1 MNDIYTRKDII
12 LPKEIS
18 EVPYS
23 NEVDYATFS
32 RSLRDDKVVASYK
45 MYWLLALLD
54 EISLNNIEIEFK
66 TLICKMVVKAWYP
79 LLKYKLSFGLCDNLA
94 KVATYISDT
103 YNLESNYDERKL
115 FDFIY
120 SSQDK
125 TLNKMLK
132 ELTLNVPYRFLS
144 PFFENKL
151 RGHKKV
157 QKLIEELSK
166 EDNECIYEIYK
177 NNKDENCIRIKG
189 NWCNYLKFNY
199 RIIQG
204 WAYYRLVCFL
214 QKRNPNVPGIAMKL
228 EAPKNR
234 DLREQTKIWKQVIEQ
249 RHITDLYTG
258 LDFTETNYNNYGVLS
273 IDHFIP
279 WSFVL
284 HDQMWN
290 LVPTFKNI
298 NSKKSDNLLQ
308 YDTYIDR
315 FCEMQYEAFCVVVDE
330 NRKNQLEEYG
340 QVLKVDNLK
349 KFKQENKEEEF
360 VKRMK
365 QEIGPVYGVA
375 VNQGF
380 GVLENLYDCNHKHKF
395 QQAR

>member
-1 MNDIYTRKDII
+1 MDKVYMPQETII
-12 LPKEIS
+12 FPKEIC

-23 NEVDYATFS
+23 NEVDYAAFS
-32 RSLRDDKVVASYK
+32 RALRDDKVVASYK
-45 MYWLLALLD
+45 MYWMLALLD
-54 EISLNNIEIEFK
+54 EISLDNFEIEFR

-103 YNLESNYDERKL
+103 YNLESNYDERNL

-151 RGHKKV
+151 RGQKKV

-177 NNKDENCIRIKG
+177 NNKDENCIRIKN
-189 NWCNYLKFNY
+189 NWCNYLKYNY

-258 LDFTETNYNNYGVLS
+258 LDFTETNYNDYGVLS

-315 FCEMQYEAFCVVVDE
+315 FCEIQYEAFCFVVDE
-330 NRKNQLEEYG
+330 NRKNQIEEYG
-340 QVLKVDNLK
+340 QVLKVDNLM
-349 KFKQENKEEEF
+349 KFKKENKEEEF
-360 VKRMK
+360 VRRMK
-365 QEIGPVYGVA
+365 QEIGPVYGVS
-375 VNQGF
+375 VNQGL
-380 GVLENLYDCNHKHKF
+380 GVLENFICTKC
-395 QQAR
+395 

>member
-1 MNDIYTRKDII
+1 MDKVYIPQETII
-12 LPKEIS
+12 LPKEIC

-32 RSLRDDKVVASYK
+32 RALRDDKVVASYK

-54 EISLNNIEIEFK
+54 EISLGNFEIEFR

-79 LLKYKLSFGLCDNLA
+79 LLKYKLSFGFCDNLA

-115 FDFIY
+115 FGFIY

-151 RGHKKV
+151 RGQKKV

-166 EDNECIYEIYK
+166 EDNGCIYEIYK
-177 NNKDENCIRIKG
+177 NDKDENCIRIKD
-189 NWCNYLKFNY
+189 NWRNYLKFNY

-204 WAYYRLVCFL
+204 WAYYKLVCFL

-234 DLREQTKIWKQVIEQ
+234 DLREQTKIWKQVIER

-258 LDFTETNYNNYGVLS
+258 LDFTETNYNDYGVLS

-308 YDTYIDR
+308 YDTYIDKL
-315 FCEMQYEAFCVVVDE
+315 CEMQYEAFCFVVDE
-330 NRKNQLEEYG
+330 NRKNQIEEYV
-340 QVLKVDNLK
+340 QVLKVNNLK
-349 KFKQENKEEEF
+349 KFKKENKEEEF
-360 VKRMK
+360 VRRMK

-380 GVLENLYDCNHKHKF
+380 GVLENF
-395 QQAR
+395 V

>member
-1 MNDIYTRKDII
+1 MDKVYMPQETII
-12 LPKEIS
+12 LPKEIC

-32 RSLRDDKVVASYK
+32 RALRDDKVVASYK

-54 EISLNNIEIEFK
+54 EISLGNFEIEFR

-151 RGHKKV
+151 RGQKKV
-157 QKLIEELSK
+157 QKIIEELSK

-234 DLREQTKIWKQVIEQ
+234 DLREQTKIWKKVIEQ
-249 RHITDLYTG
+249 RNIIDLYTG
-258 LDFTETNYNNYGVLS
+258 LDFTETNYNDYGVLS

-308 YDTYIDR
+308 YDTYIDK
-315 FCEMQYEAFCVVVDE
+315 FCEMQYEAFCFVVDE
-330 NRKNQLEEYG
+330 NRKNQIEEYG
-340 QVLKVDNLK
+340 QVLKVDNIR
-349 KFKQENKEEEF
+349 KFKKENKEEEF
-360 VKRMK
+360 VRRMK

-375 VNQGF
+375 LNQGF
-380 GVLENLYDCNHKHKF
+380 GVLENF
-395 QQAR
+395 TW

>member
-1 MNDIYTRKDII
+1 MQQETII
-12 LPKEIS
+12 LPKEIC

-32 RSLRDDKVVASYK
+32 RALRDDKVVASYK

-54 EISLNNIEIEFK
+54 EISLDNFEIEFR

-79 LLKYKLSFGLCDNLA
+79 LFKYKLSFGLCDNLA

-103 YNLESNYDERKL
+103 YNLESNYDERNL

-125 TLNKMLK
+125 TLNRMLK

-151 RGHKKV
+151 RGQKKV

-177 NNKDENCIRIKG
+177 NNKDENCIRIKD

-234 DLREQTKIWKQVIEQ
+234 DLREQTKIWKQVIER
-249 RHITDLYTG
+249 RHIIDLYTG
-258 LDFTETNYNNYGVLS
+258 LDFTETNYNDYGVLS

-298 NSKKSDNLLQ
+298 NSKKSDNLLE
-308 YDTYIDR
+308 YNTYIDR
-315 FCEMQYEAFCVVVDE
+315 FCEMQYEAFCFVVDE

-340 QVLKVDNLK
+340 QVLKVENLR
-349 KFKQENKEEEF
+349 KFKKENSEEEF
-360 VKRMK
+360 IRRMK

-380 GVLENLYDCNHKHKF
+380 GVLCNLFY
-395 QQAR
+395 

>member
-1 MNDIYTRKDII
+1 MDKVYMQQETII
-12 LPKEIS
+12 LPKEIC

-32 RSLRDDKVVASYK
+32 RALRDDKVVASYK

-54 EISLNNIEIEFK
+54 EISLDNFEIEFR

-103 YNLESNYDERKL
+103 YNLESNYDERNL

-125 TLNKMLK
+125 TLNRMLK

-151 RGHKKV
+151 RGQKKV

-177 NNKDENCIRIKG
+177 NNKDENCIRIKD

-204 WAYYRLVCFL
+204 WAYYKLVCFL

-258 LDFTETNYNNYGVLS
+258 LDFTETNYNDYGVLS

-315 FCEMQYEAFCVVVDE
+315 FCEIQYEAFCFVVDE
-330 NRKNQLEEYG
+330 NRKNQIEEYG
-340 QVLKVDNLK
+340 QVLKVDNLM
-349 KFKQENKEEEF
+349 KFKKENKEEEF
-360 VKRMK
+360 VRRMK
-365 QEIGPVYGVA
+365 QEIGPVYGVS
-375 VNQGF
+375 VNQGL
-380 GVLENLYDCNHKHKF
+380 GVLENFICTKC
-395 QQAR
+395 

>member
-1 MNDIYTRKDII
+1 MDKVYIPQETII
-12 LPKEIS
+12 LPKEIC

-54 EISLNNIEIEFK
+54 EISLDNFEIEFR

-94 KVATYISDT
+94 KVATYVSDT
-103 YNLESNYDERKL
+103 YNFESNYDERKL

-151 RGHKKV
+151 RGQKKV

-177 NNKDENCIRIKG
+177 NNKDENCIRIKD

-234 DLREQTKIWKQVIEQ
+234 DLRGQTKIWKQVIEQ

-258 LDFTETNYNNYGVLS
+258 LDFTETNYNDYGVLS

-308 YDTYIDR
+308 YDTYIDK
-315 FCEMQYEAFCVVVDE
+315 FCEMQYEAFCFVVDE

-340 QVLKVDNLK
+340 QVLKVENLR
-349 KFKQENKEEEF
+349 KFKKENSEEEF
-360 VKRMK
+360 IRRMK

-380 GVLENLYDCNHKHKF
+380 GVLCNLFY
-395 QQAR
+395 

>member
-1 MNDIYTRKDII
+1 MDKVYMPQETII
-12 LPKEIS
+12 LPKEIC

-54 EISLNNIEIEFK
+54 EISLDNFEIEFR

-115 FDFIY
+115 FYFIY

-151 RGHKKV
+151 RGQKKV

-177 NNKDENCIRIKG
+177 NNKDENCIRIKD

-234 DLREQTKIWKQVIEQ
+234 DLRGQTKIWKQVIEQ

-258 LDFTETNYNNYGVLS
+258 LDFTETNYNDYGVLS

-308 YDTYIDR
+308 YDTYIDK
-315 FCEMQYEAFCVVVDE
+315 FCEMQYEAFCFVVDE

-340 QVLKVDNLK
+340 QVLKVENLR
-349 KFKQENKEEEF
+349 KFKKENSEEEF
-360 VKRMK
+360 IRRMK

-380 GVLENLYDCNHKHKF
+380 GVLCNLFY
-395 QQAR
+395 

>member
-1 MNDIYTRKDII
+1 MI
-12 LPKEIS
+12 LPKEIC

-54 EISLNNIEIEFK
+54 EISLDNFEIEFR

-125 TLNKMLK
+125 ALNKMLK

-151 RGHKKV
+151 RGQKKV

-166 EDNECIYEIYK
+166 EDNGCIYEIYK
-177 NNKDENCIRIKG
+177 NDKDENCIRIKD

-258 LDFTETNYNNYGVLS
+258 LDFTETNYNDYGVLS

-308 YDTYIDR
+308 YDTYIDK
-315 FCEMQYEAFCVVVDE
+315 FCEMQYEAFCFVVDE

-340 QVLKVDNLK
+340 QVLKVENLR
-349 KFKQENKEEEF
+349 KFKKENSEEEF
-360 VKRMK
+360 IRRMK

-380 GVLENLYDCNHKHKF
+380 GVLVNLFC
-395 QQAR
+395 

>member
-12 LPKEIS
+12 LPKEIC

-32 RSLRDDKVVASYK
+32 RALRDDNVVASYK

-54 EISLNNIEIEFK
+54 EISLGNFEIEFR

-94 KVATYISDT
+94 KVANYISDT

-115 FDFIY
+115 FNFIY

-151 RGHKKV
+151 RGQKKV

-166 EDNECIYEIYK
+166 EDNESIYEIYK
-177 NNKDENCIRIKG
+177 NNKDENCIRIKD

-258 LDFTETNYNNYGVLS
+258 LDFTETNYNDYGVLS

-308 YDTYIDR
+308 YDTYIDK
-315 FCEMQYEAFCVVVDE
+315 FCEMQYEAFCFVVDE
-330 NRKNQLEEYG
+330 NRKNQIEEYV
-340 QVLKVDNLK
+340 QVLKVNNLK
-349 KFKQENKEEEF
+349 KFKKENKEEEF
-360 VKRMK
+360 VRRMK

-380 GVLENLYDCNHKHKF
+380 GVLEKF
-395 QQAR
+395 IC

>member
-1 MNDIYTRKDII
+1 MDKVYMPQETII
-12 LPKEIS
+12 LPKEIC

-54 EISLNNIEIEFK
+54 EISLDNFEIEFR

-103 YNLESNYDERKL
+103 YNLESNYDEREL
-115 FDFIY
+115 FHFIY

-151 RGHKKV
+151 RGQKKV

-166 EDNECIYEIYK
+166 EDNESIYEIYK

-315 FCEMQYEAFCVVVDE
+315 FCEMQYEAFCFVVDE
-330 NRKNQLEEYG
+330 NRKNQIEEYG
-340 QVLKVDNLK
+340 QVLKVDNLR
-349 KFKQENKEEEF
+349 KFKKENKEEEF
-360 VKRMK
+360 VRRMK

-380 GVLENLYDCNHKHKF
+380 MILGDLKYKL
-395 QQAR
+395 

>member
-1 MNDIYTRKDII
+1 MDKVYVPQQTII
-12 LPKEIS
+12 LPKEIC

-54 EISLNNIEIEFK
+54 EISLDNFEIEFR

-94 KVATYISDT
+94 KVATYISDKH
-103 YNLESNYDERKL
+103 NLESNYDERKL
-115 FDFIY
+115 FEFIY

-151 RGHKKV
+151 RGQKKV

-177 NNKDENCIRIKG
+177 NDKDENCIRIKG
-189 NWCNYLKFNY
+189 NWCNYLKYNY

-234 DLREQTKIWKQVIEQ
+234 DLRDQTKIWKQVIEQ

-258 LDFTETNYNNYGVLS
+258 LDFTETNYNDYGVLS

-308 YDTYIDR
+308 YDTYIDK
-315 FCEMQYEAFCVVVDE
+315 FCEMQYEAFCFVVDE
-330 NRKNQLEEYG
+330 NRKNQMEEYG
-340 QVLKVDNLK
+340 QVLKVDNLR
-349 KFKQENKEEEF
+349 KFKKENKEEEF
-360 VKRMK
+360 IRRMK

-380 GVLENLYDCNHKHKF
+380 GVLDKL
-395 QQAR
+395 

>member
-1 MNDIYTRKDII
+1 MDKVYMQQETII
-12 LPKEIS
+12 LPKEIC

-32 RSLRDDKVVASYK
+32 RALRDDKVVASYK

-54 EISLNNIEIEFK
+54 EISLDNFEIEFR

-79 LLKYKLSFGLCDNLA
+79 LLKYKLSFGVCDNLA

-151 RGHKKV
+151 RGQKKV

-166 EDNECIYEIYK
+166 EDNQCIYEIYK
-177 NNKDENCIRIKG
+177 NDKDENCIRIKE
-189 NWCNYLKFNY
+189 NWCNYLKYNY

-258 LDFTETNYNNYGVLS
+258 LDFTETNYNDYGVLS

-308 YDTYIDR
+308 YDTYIDK
-315 FCEMQYEAFCVVVDE
+315 FCKMQYEAFCFVVDE

-340 QVLKVDNLK
+340 QVLKVENLR
-349 KFKQENKEEEF
+349 KFKKENSEEEF
-360 VKRMK
+360 IRRMK

-380 GVLENLYDCNHKHKF
+380 GVAYKLI
-395 QQAR
+395 

>member
-1 MNDIYTRKDII
+1 MDKVYVPQQTII
-12 LPKEIS
+12 LPKEIC

-23 NEVDYATFS
+23 NGVDYATFS
-32 RSLRDDKVVASYK
+32 RALRDDKVVASYK

-54 EISLNNIEIEFK
+54 EISLDNFEIEFR

-151 RGHKKV
+151 RGQKKV

-166 EDNECIYEIYK
+166 EDNRCIYEIYK
-177 NNKDENCIRIKG
+177 NDKDENCIRIKN

-204 WAYYRLVCFL
+204 WAYYKLVCFL

-234 DLREQTKIWKQVIEQ
+234 DLREQTKIWKQVIER
-249 RHITDLYTG
+249 RHIIDLYTG
-258 LDFTETNYNNYGVLS
+258 LDFTETNYNDYGVLS

-308 YDTYIDR
+308 YDTYIDK
-315 FCEMQYEAFCVVVDE
+315 FCEMQYEAFCFVVDE
-330 NRKNQLEEYG
+330 NRKNQIEEYV
-340 QVLKVDNLK
+340 QVLKVNNLK
-349 KFKQENKEEEF
+349 KFKKENKEEEF
-360 VKRMK
+360 VRRMK

-380 GVLENLYDCNHKHKF
+380 GVLENF
-395 QQAR
+395 V

>member
-1 MNDIYTRKDII
+1 MDKVYMPQETII
-12 LPKEIS
+12 LPKEIC

-32 RSLRDDKVVASYK
+32 RALRDDKVVASYK

-54 EISLNNIEIEFK
+54 EISLNNIEIEFR

-115 FDFIY
+115 FHFIY

-151 RGHKKV
+151 RGQKKV

-177 NNKDENCIRIKG
+177 NNKDKNCIRIKG

-204 WAYYRLVCFL
+204 WAYYKLVCFL

-234 DLREQTKIWKQVIEQ
+234 DLREQTKIWKKVIEQ

-258 LDFTETNYNNYGVLS
+258 LDFTETNYNDYGVLS

-315 FCEMQYEAFCVVVDE
+315 FCEMQYEAFCFVVDE
-330 NRKNQLEEYG
+330 NRKNQIEEYG
-340 QVLKVDNLK
+340 QVLKVDNLR
-349 KFKQENKEEEF
+349 KFKKENKEEEF

-380 GVLENLYDCNHKHKF
+380 GVLGNF
-395 QQAR
+395 V

>member
-1 MNDIYTRKDII
+1 MDKVYMPQETII
-12 LPKEIS
+12 LPKEIC

-32 RSLRDDKVVASYK
+32 RALRDDKVVASYK

-54 EISLNNIEIEFK
+54 EISLDNFEIEFR

-151 RGHKKV
+151 RGQKKV

-177 NNKDENCIRIKG
+177 NNKDENCIRIKD
-189 NWCNYLKFNY
+189 NWCNYLKYNY

-258 LDFTETNYNNYGVLS
+258 LDFTETNYNDYGVLS

-308 YDTYIDR
+308 YDIYIDR
-315 FCEMQYEAFCVVVDE
+315 FCEMQYEAFCFVVDE
-330 NRKNQLEEYG
+330 NRKNRIEEYG
-340 QVLKVDNLK
+340 QVLKVDNLR
-349 KFKQENKEEEF
+349 KFKMESREEEF

-380 GVLENLYDCNHKHKF
+380 RVFENF
-395 QQAR
+395 IWRII

>member
-1 MNDIYTRKDII
+1 MDKVYMPQETII
-12 LPKEIS
+12 LPKEIC

-32 RSLRDDKVVASYK
+32 RALRDDKVVASYK

-54 EISLNNIEIEFK
+54 EISLGNFEIEFR

-151 RGHKKV
+151 RGQKKV

-177 NNKDENCIRIKG
+177 NNKDENCIRIKD

-204 WAYYRLVCFL
+204 WAYYKLVCFL

-234 DLREQTKIWKQVIEQ
+234 DLREQTKIWKQVIEK

-258 LDFTETNYNNYGVLS
+258 LDFTERNYNDYGVLS

-308 YDTYIDR
+308 YDTYIDS
-315 FCEMQYEAFCVVVDE
+315 FCEMQYEAFCFVVDE
-330 NRKNQLEEYG
+330 NRKNQIEEYG
-340 QVLKVDNLK
+340 QVLKVDNLR
-349 KFKQENKEEEF
+349 KFKKENNEDEF

-380 GVLENLYDCNHKHKF
+380 GVLENF
-395 QQAR
+395 TWRII

>member
-1 MNDIYTRKDII
+1 
-12 LPKEIS
+12 
-18 EVPYS
+18 
-23 NEVDYATFS
+23 
-32 RSLRDDKVVASYK
+32 

-54 EISLNNIEIEFK
+54 EISLDNFEIEFR

-125 TLNKMLK
+125 ALNKMLK

-151 RGHKKV
+151 RGQKKV

-166 EDNECIYEIYK
+166 EDNGCIYEIYK
-177 NNKDENCIRIKG
+177 NDKDENCIRIKD

-258 LDFTETNYNNYGVLS
+258 LDFTETNYNDYGVLS

-308 YDTYIDR
+308 YDTYIDK
-315 FCEMQYEAFCVVVDE
+315 FCEMQYEAFCFVVDE

-340 QVLKVDNLK
+340 QVLKVENLR
-349 KFKQENKEEEF
+349 KFKKENSEEEF
-360 VKRMK
+360 IRRMK

-380 GVLENLYDCNHKHKF
+380 GVLVNLFC
-395 QQAR
+395 

>member
-12 LPKEIS
+12 LPKEIC

-32 RSLRDDKVVASYK
+32 RALRDDKVVASYK

-54 EISLNNIEIEFK
+54 EISLDNFEIEFR

-120 SSQDK
+120 LSQDK
-125 TLNKMLK
+125 VLNKMLK

-144 PFFENKL
+144 PFFENEL
-151 RGHKKV
+151 RGQKKV

-166 EDNECIYEIYK
+166 EDNKCIYEIYK
-177 NNKDENCIRIKG
+177 NDKDENCIRIKD
-189 NWCNYLKFNY
+189 NWCNYLKYNY

-204 WAYYRLVCFL
+204 WAYYKLVCFL

-234 DLREQTKIWKQVIEQ
+234 DLREQTKIWKQVIER
-249 RHITDLYTG
+249 RHIIDLYTG
-258 LDFTETNYNNYGVLS
+258 LDFTERNYNYYGVLS

-308 YDTYIDR
+308 YDTYIDK
-315 FCEMQYEAFCVVVDE
+315 FCEMQYEAFCFVVDE

-340 QVLKVDNLK
+340 QVLKVENLR
-349 KFKQENKEEEF
+349 KFKKENKEEEF
-360 VKRMK
+360 VRRMK
-365 QEIGPVYGVA
+365 QGIGPVYGVA

-380 GVLENLYDCNHKHKF
+380 GVLEKF
-395 QQAR
+395 I

>member
-1 MNDIYTRKDII
+1 MDKVYMQQETII
-12 LPKEIS
+12 LPKEIC

-32 RSLRDDKVVASYK
+32 RALRDDKVVASYK

-54 EISLNNIEIEFK
+54 EISLNNIEIEFR
-66 TLICKMVVKAWYP
+66 TLICKMIVKAWYP

-151 RGHKKV
+151 RGQKKV
-157 QKLIEELSK
+157 QKFIEELSK

-177 NNKDENCIRIKG
+177 NNKDENCIRIKD
-189 NWCNYLKFNY
+189 NWCNYLKYNY

-234 DLREQTKIWKQVIEQ
+234 ELREQTKIWKQVIEQ

-258 LDFTETNYNNYGVLS
+258 LDFTETNYNDYGVLS

-315 FCEMQYEAFCVVVDE
+315 FCEMQYEAFCFVVDE
-330 NRKNQLEEYG
+330 NRKNQIEEYG
-340 QVLKVDNLK
+340 QVLKVDNLR
-349 KFKQENKEEEF
+349 KFKKENNEDEF

-380 GVLENLYDCNHKHKF
+380 GVLENLI
-395 QQAR
+395 

>member
-1 MNDIYTRKDII
+1 MDKVYIPQETII
-12 LPKEIS
+12 LPKEIC

-32 RSLRDDKVVASYK
+32 RALRDDKVVASYK

-54 EISLNNIEIEFK
+54 EISLDNFEIEFR

-115 FDFIY
+115 FHFIY

-151 RGHKKV
+151 RGQKKV

-166 EDNECIYEIYK
+166 EDNGCIYEIYK
-177 NNKDENCIRIKG
+177 NDKDEYCIRIKD

-234 DLREQTKIWKQVIEQ
+234 DLREQTKIWKKVIEQ

-315 FCEMQYEAFCVVVDE
+315 FCEMQYEAFCFVVDE
-330 NRKNQLEEYG
+330 NRKNQIEEYG
-340 QVLKVDNLK
+340 QVLKTDNLK
-349 KFKQENKEEEF
+349 KFKKENKEEEF
-360 VKRMK
+360 VRRMK

-380 GVLENLYDCNHKHKF
+380 GVLENF
-395 QQAR
+395 V

>member
-1 MNDIYTRKDII
+1 MNGIYTSQEQII
-12 LPKEIS
+12 LPKEIC

-32 RSLRDDKVVASYK
+32 RALRDDKVVASYK

-54 EISLNNIEIEFK
+54 EVSINNVEIEFRS
-66 TLICKMVVKAWYP
+66 LICKMVVKAWYP
-79 LLKYKLSFGLCDNLA
+79 ILKYKLSFGLCDNLA

-103 YNLESNYDERKL
+103 YNLESNYDEHKL

-144 PFFENKL
+144 PFFEDKL
-151 RGHKKV
+151 RGQKKV

-166 EDNECIYEIYK
+166 DDNKCIYEIYK
-177 NNKDENCIRIKG
+177 NDKDENCIRVKE
-189 NWCNYLKFNY
+189 NWCNYLKYNY

-204 WAYYRLVCFL
+204 WAYYKLVCFL

-234 DLREQTKIWKQVIEQ
+234 DLREQTKIWKKVIE
-249 RHITDLYTG
+249 RKHITDLYTG
-258 LDFTETNYNNYGVLS
+258 LDFTETNYNYYGVLS

-298 NSKKSDNLLQ
+298 NSKKSDNLLS
-308 YDTYIDR
+308 YDTYIDG
-315 FCEMQYEAFCVVVDE
+315 FCEMQYEAFCFVVDE

-349 KFKQENKEEEF
+349 KFRIENREEEF
-360 VKRMK
+360 VRRMK

-380 GVLENLYDCNHKHKF
+380 GVLTNF
-395 QQAR
+395 I

>member
-1 MNDIYTRKDII
+1 MDKVYMQQETII
-12 LPKEIS
+12 LPKEIC

-32 RSLRDDKVVASYK
+32 RALRDDKVVASYK

-54 EISLNNIEIEFK
+54 EISLDNFEIEFR

-79 LLKYKLSFGLCDNLA
+79 LFKYKLSFGLCDNLA

-103 YNLESNYDERKL
+103 YNLESNYDERNL

-125 TLNKMLK
+125 TLNRMLK

-151 RGHKKV
+151 RGQKKV

-177 NNKDENCIRIKG
+177 NNKDENCIRIKD

-234 DLREQTKIWKQVIEQ
+234 DLREQTKIWKQVIER
-249 RHITDLYTG
+249 RHIIDLYTG
-258 LDFTETNYNNYGVLS
+258 LDFTETNYNDYGVLS

-298 NSKKSDNLLQ
+298 NSKKSDNLLE
-308 YDTYIDR
+308 YNTYIDR
-315 FCEMQYEAFCVVVDE
+315 FCEMQYEAFCFVVDE

-340 QVLKVDNLK
+340 QVLKVENLR
-349 KFKQENKEEEF
+349 KFKKENSEEEF
-360 VKRMK
+360 IRRMK

-380 GVLENLYDCNHKHKF
+380 GVLCNLFY
-395 QQAR
+395 